1 MVARLLLAE
10 SGHYILL
17 VNKADETMTDAER
30 DEVLR
35 LWQGRQHSGQTAA
48 HEQSD
53 IAHNNA
59 NGSKLQFAAETALKE
74 PYVTEPKDVTEDERI
89 RDKVKL
95 TTNVS
100 EDEPPIQVL
109 KSDTFDAECIDREQE
124 Y

>member
-1 MVARLLLAE
+1 MQNE
-10 SGHYILL
+10 MKIFGF
-17 VNKADETMTDAER
+17 
-30 DEVLR
+30 
-35 LWQGRQHSGQTAA
+35 GRVDNIPAKQQHMSSPT
-48 HEQSD
+48 
-53 IAHNNA
+53 AHNNA